1 MIGHSASMLVAL
13 VTMAT
18 AADARLA
25 SLTHRQMAPGQRFE
39 IQTADRV
46 YRGQMVDRRTG
57 ECRMAIS
64 TDGHTFSRP
73 ATVYLLGA
81 TAGRQGQQMM
91 VLMRQVKVG
100 LQMELGMGD
109 LEAKNRQLTSEV
121 TAIRLD

>member
-13 VTMAT
+13 VSLAT

-25 SLTHRQMAPGQRFE
+25 SLSHRQMAAGQTFE

-46 YRGQMVDRRTG
+46 FRGQMIDRHTG

-64 TDGHTFSRP
+64 RRRRTFGRP
-73 ATVYLLGA
+73 AKVYLLGA
-81 TAGRQGQQMM
+81 TAGPQGQQMM

-100 LQMELGMGD
+100 LKMELGMGD
-109 LEAKNRQLTSEV
+109 LEEKNRQLTGEV